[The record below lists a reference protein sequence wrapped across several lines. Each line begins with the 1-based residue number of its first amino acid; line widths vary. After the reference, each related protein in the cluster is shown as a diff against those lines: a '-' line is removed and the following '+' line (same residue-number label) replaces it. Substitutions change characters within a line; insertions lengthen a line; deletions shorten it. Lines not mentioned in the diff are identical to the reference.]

1 MEFDPRSIK
10 KNESNMHA
18 YKLKLYFKNVLKF
31 ESFWIWN
38 KLTSL
43 NIALAFIILILVSHK
58 IMWQM

>member
-1 MEFDPRSIK
+1 
-10 KNESNMHA
+10 MHI